1 MYYERVMKP
10 LVTGA
15 TGFIG
20 QQLCKSLRA
29 PNVLTRRPETVPA
42 ALASAACF
50 RWDPSTEAP
59 PIEALDGCD
68 TVFHLAGEPVAE
80 GRWNDAKK
88 ARIRDSRVVGTKNLV
103 AGLGQL
109 DQPPK
114 VMVSASAVG
123 FYGSRGNEILSEDSP
138 PSSGFL
144 ADVCQEWENAA
155 AAATG
160 FGTRVVTVR
169 IGMVLGK
176 SGGGL
181 AKMLPLF
188 RLGLGGP
195 LGSGRHWMPW
205 IHVKDLV
212 RLFVFA
218 AAHEGVQGPMN
229 GVAPNPVTNQKFTR
243 ALGRAVRRPAVLP
256 APAFALRLGLGGF
269 AEVLLAS
276 QRVTPG
282 AALGAGFKFD
292 YDDIDSALAA
302 L

>member
-1 MYYERVMKP
+1 MKP
-10 LVTGA
+10 LVTGG

-20 QQLCKSLRA
+20 QQLCRFLRA
-29 PNVLTRRPETVPA
+29 TNVLTRRPERVPPE
-42 ALASAACF
+42 LSSAACF
-50 RWDPSTEAP
+50 RWDATAEP
-59 PIEALDGCD
+59 PPVEALDGCD

-88 ARIRDSRVVGTKNLV
+88 ARIRDSRVVGTNNLV
-103 AGLGQL
+103 AGLAQM
-109 DQPPK
+109 DRPPK
-114 VMVSASAVG
+114 VLVSASAVG

-155 AAATG
+155 DAATDI
-160 FGTRVVTVR
+160 GTRVVTVR

-205 IHVKDLV
+205 IHVRDLV

-218 AAHEGVQGPMN
+218 AAHDGVHGPVN
-229 GVAPNPVTNQKFTR
+229 GVAPNPVTNREFTR

-276 QRVTPG
+276 QRVTPA

>member
-1 MYYERVMKP
+1 MKP
-10 LVTGA
+10 LVTGG

-20 QQLCKSLRA
+20 QQLCSFLRA
-29 PNVLTRRPETVPA
+29 SNVLTRRPERVPPE
-42 ALASAACF
+42 LSSAACF
-50 RWDPSTEAP
+50 RWDATAEP
-59 PIEALDGCD
+59 PPVEALDGCD

-88 ARIRDSRVVGTKNLV
+88 ARIRDSRVVGTNNLV
-103 AGLGQL
+103 AGLAQM

-114 VMVSASAVG
+114 VLVSASAVG
-123 FYGSRGNEILSEDSP
+123 FYGSRGNEILSEDSA
-138 PSSGFL
+138 PSRGFL

-155 AAATG
+155 GAATD

-205 IHVKDLV
+205 IHVRDLV

-218 AAHEGVQGPMN
+218 AAHEGVHGPVN
-229 GVAPNPVTNQKFTR
+229 GVAPNPVTNREFTR

-269 AEVLLAS
+269 SEVLLAS
-276 QRVTPG
+276 QRVTPA
-282 AALGAGFKFD
+282 AALSAGFKFD

>member
-20 QQLCKSLRA
+20 QQLCKALRT
-29 PNVLTRRPETVPA
+29 PNVLTRRPEAVPTV
-42 ALASAACF
+42 LASAACF
-50 RWDPSTEAP
+50 RWDPTAKTP
-59 PIEALDGCD
+59 PVEALDGRD

-88 ARIRDSRVVGTKNLV
+88 ARIRNSRVVGTNNLV
-103 AGLGQL
+103 AGLGRM
-109 DQPPK
+109 DKPPK

-138 PSSGFL
+138 PASGFL

-155 AAATG
+155 EAAAD
-160 FGTRVVTVR
+160 FGTRVVTIR

-195 LGSGRHWMPW
+195 LGNGRHWMPW

-218 AAHEGVQGPMN
+218 AAHEGVQGPVN
-229 GVAPNPVTNQKFTR
+229 GVAPNPVTNREFTR

-269 AEVLLAS
+269 SEVLLAS